1 MMMENKPKILLVDD
15 KVENLVALERVLKD
29 LDVELIKAS
38 SGNDALKE
46 TLNHDFSLA
55 LLDIQ
60 MPGMDGYELAE
71 ILRQEESTA
80 HLPFIF
86 ISGIYTDQF
95 HVFQGYEKGAISF
108 LTKPF
113 QPEILINNVK
123 LFIKI
128 HQHEAELKKLNNDLE
143 AKNEELKF
151 LNKELESFTYSVSH
165 DLRAPL
171 RAINGYS
178 QILLEEHDQDTD
190 EEVKRLLHIINGN
203 AKDMG
208 ELIDNLLSLSKLG
221 KREIQRGDV
230 DMDGVLESVV
240 QELKA
245 TEEGLKVS
253 WKIHQVPPCCGDY
266 RLLRQV
272 WINLLTNAVKYSA
285 RKASP
290 QVEVGAEEKGSQVVY
305 FVKDNGAGFDM
316 KYADQL
322 FGVFQR
328 LHKPTEFEGTG
339 VGLAIVQRIIFR
351 HKGKVWA
358 EGAVDKG
365 ACFYFSIPL
374 NSSRHE

>member
-1 MMMENKPKILLVDD
+1 MENKPKILLVDD
-15 KVENLVALERVLKD
+15 KEENLVALETVLKG
-29 LDVELIKAS
+29 LDVELVKATN
-38 SGNDALKE
+38 GNDALKE
-46 TLNHDFSLA
+46 TLHHDFALA

-71 ILRQEESTA
+71 ILREEENTA

-123 LFIKI
+123 LFIKM
-128 HQHEAELKKLNNDLE
+128 HQDEAELKRLNQDLE
-143 AKNEELKF
+143 GKNEELKF

-178 QILLEEHDQDTD
+178 QILLQEHRQDYN
-190 EEVKRLLHIINGN
+190 EEVSRLLGIINGN
-203 AKDMG
+203 ANKMG

-221 KREIQRGDV
+221 KREIQKVEV
-230 DMDGVLESVV
+230 DMEALMQSVV
-240 QELKA
+240 
-245 TEEGLKVS
+245 EEISEIEGWQKVS
-253 WKIHQVPPCCGDY
+253 WKLAKLPPCFGDY

-272 WINLLTNAVKYSA
+272 WINLLTNGLKYSG
-285 RKASP
+285 KKEFP
-290 QVEVGAEEKGSQVVY
+290 LVEVGSEVKPHEVVY
-305 FVKDNGAGFDM
+305 YVRDNGAGFDM
-316 KYADQL
+316 KFVDQL
-322 FGVFQR
+322 FRVFHR

-351 HKGKVWA
+351 HGGKVWA
-358 EGAVDKG
+358 EGAVGEG
-365 ACFYFSIPL
+365 AQFYFTVPS
-374 NSSRHE
+374 NNKVHE

>member
-1 MMMENKPKILLVDD
+1 MENKPKILLVDD
-15 KVENLVALERVLKD
+15 KVENLVALETVLKG
-29 LDVELIKAS
+29 LGVELIKATN
-38 SGNDALKE
+38 GNDALKE
-46 TLNHDFSLA
+46 TLNHDFALA
-55 LLDIQ
+55 VLDIQ

-71 ILRQEESTA
+71 ILREEESTSQ
-80 HLPFIF
+80 LPFIF

-128 HQHEAELKKLNNDLE
+128 HQHEAELKKLNQDLE
-143 AKNEELKF
+143 ERNEELKF

-171 RAINGYS
+171 RAVNGYS
-178 QILLEEHDQDTD
+178 RILLEEHTQDLN
-190 EEVKRLLHIINGN
+190 EEVSRLLNIISSNG
-203 AKDMG
+203 KQMG

-221 KREIQRGDV
+221 KREIQKGDV
-230 DMDGVLESVV
+230 DMEGLVQSVV
-240 QELKA
+240 EELKK
-245 TEEGLKVS
+245 TEGGERVS
-253 WKIHQVPPCCGDY
+253 WETNQLPPCYGDY

-272 WINLLTNAVKYSA
+272 WINLIANAVKYSS
-285 RKASP
+285 KKSSP
-290 QVEVGAEEKGSQVVY
+290 FVKVGAEVKENELVY
-305 FVKDNGAGFDM
+305 YVKDNGAGFDM
-316 KYADQL
+316 KFADHL

-351 HKGKVWA
+351 HGGKVWA
-358 EGAVDKG
+358 EGAVNKG
-365 ACFYFSIPL
+365 ASFWFSIPL
-374 NSSRHE
+374 NRKNHE